1 MMGKSET
8 SSKSS
13 HPFLEKLKDS
23 FQNVRD
29 FNNLCKEMD
38 EQAEAEIAEIQ
49 RDTERYKQKMAA
61 HTEDQLKQMDIMAE
75 KLKLGLEEKD
85 PAFVQSQ
92 IDAMLALMNKT
103 PDIEQEIS
111 DEKLKSAN

>member
-1 MMGKSET
+1 MNKS
-8 SSKSS
+8 
-13 HPFLEKLKDS
+13 
-23 FQNVRD
+23 D
-29 FNNLCKEMD
+29 FFSDIQSMWQQMQDTKNLCKEMD
-38 EQAEAEIAEIQ
+38 ERAEAKIAEIQ
-49 RDTERYKQKMAA
+49 RDTEQYKQKMVA

-92 IDAMLALMNKT
+92 IDAMLALMNKN

>member
-1 MMGKSET
+1 MLLAMSE
-8 SSKSS
+8 SKFFSAIQS
-13 HPFLEKLKDS
+13 MRQQMQDTK
-23 FQNVRD
+23 
-29 FNNLCKEMD
+29 NLCKGMD
-38 EQAEAEIAEIQ
+38 ERAEAEIAEIQ

-92 IDAMLALMNKT
+92 IDAMLALMNKN

>member
-1 MMGKSET
+1 MSE
-8 SSKSS
+8 SKFFSAIQS
-13 HPFLEKLKDS
+13 MRQQMQDTK
-23 FQNVRD
+23 
-29 FNNLCKEMD
+29 NLCKEMD
-38 EQAEAEIAEIQ
+38 ERAEAEIAEIQ

-61 HTEDQLKQMDIMAE
+61 HTADQLKQMDIMAE

-92 IDAMLALMNKT
+92 IDAMLALMNKN

-111 DEKLKSAN
+111 DEKLKPAN